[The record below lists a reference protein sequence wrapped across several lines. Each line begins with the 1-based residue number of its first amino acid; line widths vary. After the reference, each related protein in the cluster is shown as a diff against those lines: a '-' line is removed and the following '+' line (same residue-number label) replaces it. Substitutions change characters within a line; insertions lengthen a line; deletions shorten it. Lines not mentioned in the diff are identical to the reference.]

1 MEQLSQLFEYDVHS
15 STTDGFISSIYD
27 YEYSSS
33 DSTTESV
40 FATVEQSFNITKP
53 SLKTQLLLYDIL
65 IPSLG
70 TIIILLNFAVVVSS
84 GLILKKG
91 NLSTHVYKVGIV

>member
-1 MEQLSQLFEYDVHS
+1 MEQLSQYFEYEVHS
-15 STTDGFISSIYD
+15 STTDEFISSTYDD
-27 YEYSSS
+27 YEYNSS

-40 FATVEQSFNITKP
+40 FATVAQSFNITKP

-91 NLSTHVYKVGIV
+91 NYLSSCV